1 MSFASMTL
9 LFRQPAWLAAIV
21 VLALGAGVHRSSA
34 AILGSQY
41 SLSIA
46 PSERVLAAIG
56 TAEFEQVLLEES
68 CDNPHLRVRA
78 RNKPSVMITNGDD
91 ATAPIESFTLQINE
105 GPYMFGDGD
114 AASDDFTGFIRESIF
129 YMDPD
134 VSITGSSISADGT
147 ALTIDF
153 SGLTAGKSVVFS
165 VDLDANDS
173 DMFPFP
179 DYRTVLFGAP
189 MSSIAD
195 PTAPGSF
202 SALYSD
208 GESSRAVG
216 GDFTQQTDALVYFN
230 GNIRPYYAVDMIEV
244 NQDQVGGV
252 PEPGT
257 WALAALS
264 LVGLAGWKR
273 RRRDI

>member
-1 MSFASMTL
+1 MSFASMR
-9 LFRQPAWLAAIV
+9 FPAQQLAWSAV
-21 VLALGAGVHRSSA
+21 VGILALSAEASA
-34 AILGSQY
+34 AILGAQY

-56 TAEFEQVLLEES
+56 TAEFDQVLHEES

-78 RNKPSVMITNGDD
+78 RNKPSLMLTNGDD
-91 ATAPIESFTLQINE
+91 ATAPIESFTIQINE
-105 GPYMFGDGD
+105 GPYLFGDGD
-114 AASDDFTGFIRESIF
+114 AASDNFTGFIRESVF

-134 VSITGSSISADGT
+134 VSIRGSSISDDGT

-165 VDLDANDS
+165 VDLDANDP

-195 PTAPGSF
+195 PTQPGSY
-202 SALYSD
+202 SAVYSD
-208 GESSRAVG
+208 GESERTVG
-216 GDFTQQTDALVYFN
+216 GDFAQQTDALVYFN
-230 GNIRPYYAVDMIEV
+230 ANIRPYTTMDMIEV
-244 NQDQVGGV
+244 TQNQVEI

-257 WALAALS
+257 WALGALS
-264 LVGLAGWKR
+264 LAGFAAAGCR
-273 RRRDI
+273 RRRSC